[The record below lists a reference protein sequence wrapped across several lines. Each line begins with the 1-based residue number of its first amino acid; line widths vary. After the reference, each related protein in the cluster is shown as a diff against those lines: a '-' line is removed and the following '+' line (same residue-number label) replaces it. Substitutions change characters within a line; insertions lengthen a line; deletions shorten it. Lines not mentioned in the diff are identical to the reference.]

1 MNTTP
6 LLLLFASLNSAE
18 CPLFTDEESKRNDE
32 VFIVLEFFAGDP
44 LWSHFSI
51 FFSSRPVWPARRPPS
66 VELVPQSHRKNLH

>member
-51 FFSSRPVWPARRPPS
+51 FFLLASCSAGASAPLRRACTTVSS
-66 VELVPQSHRKNLH
+66 